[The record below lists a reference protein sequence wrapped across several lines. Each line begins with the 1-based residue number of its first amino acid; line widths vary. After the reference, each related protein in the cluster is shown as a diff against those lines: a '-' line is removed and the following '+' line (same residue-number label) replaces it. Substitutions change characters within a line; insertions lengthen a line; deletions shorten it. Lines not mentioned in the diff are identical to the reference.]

1 VRQTPSKAAE
11 PLQFQARL
19 ADVLN
24 MEQGTHDPAALCA
37 KQVALRLGVQPRT
50 AARLMASGAIPA
62 FKLSGRRWRA
72 WPEEIAKYAER
83 ETERS
88 RPRDETASR

>member
-24 MEQGTHDPAALCA
+24 MEQGTH
-37 KQVALRLGVQPRT
+37 RT